1 MDPVE
6 TSGGAGAEEAAG
18 GIGAA
23 PTTVIVTVG
32 AGPDFAST
40 RGLSVA
46 AGGPGVAAGTAGGGA
61 AVATGA
67 GTGIVAGAEAGT
79 GIVTGAGVRP

>member
-23 PTTVIVTVG
+23 HTTVIVT